1 MDVAKP
7 APAAQD
13 PQPGHLGVKPGSVLL
28 IGLPNFVLG
37 NDLNPLCLY
46 FLICKMGCLMQLCPQ
61 NQRGMW
67 VLTSCTTVTQL
78 PGCGREPWDR
88 TETRKAMRE

>member
-37 NDLNPLCLY
+37 NDLTLCASI
-46 FLICKMGCLMQLCPQ
+46 F
-61 NQRGMW
+61 
-67 VLTSCTTVTQL
+67 
-78 PGCGREPWDR
+78 
-88 TETRKAMRE
+88 